1 MRITIRGEVWRLVTV
16 DAAAFPDDRVGDCDC
31 EARLIRVLRGLSDA
45 ERLRVV
51 VHELLHAHAWSW
63 PERRVDDVST
73 QIASTLRRLGWRS
86 RSRA

>member
-1 MRITIRGEVWRLVTV
+1 MKITICGEQWRIVTV
-16 DAAAFPDDRVGDCDC
+16 AASAFPDDRVGDCDRD
-31 EARLIRVLRGLSDA
+31 ARQIRILRGLPDA

-73 QIASTLRRLGWRS
+73 QIARTLRRLGWRS
-86 RSRA
+86 RA